1 MIIPTVRIKRFDN
14 RYDFCVDDNGMLYYF
29 VVGKG
34 LHSQSFDGQN
44 NKLIYKASENMVSA
58 VMSYDGRYIYMSNG
72 GMGSTTDLSKTVERE
87 IKLLI
92 RRENR

>member
-1 MIIPTVRIKRFDN
+1 MNFQLYYYDYTDGENKKVSDMNIC
-14 RYDFCVDDNGMLYYF
+14 DFCVDADNGMLYYF

-34 LHSQSFDGQN
+34 LYSQSLDGQN

-58 VMSYDGRYIYMSNG
+58 VIYLRPLNV
-72 GMGSTTDLSKTVERE
+72 KFR
-87 IKLLI
+87 LLI